1 MEMLDSKQLTNH
13 LKQILEKEDYRFLE
27 SEIFDYHPADVADSL
42 KRLHLDQISL
52 VIKIL
57 TNEFSGEVILEFDED
72 LRDDILG
79 KLSSK
84 EIAEEVIEHIDTDD
98 AADVLNDLSQERQEE
113 IIGFLENAEHAT
125 DLIDLLNYEMDT
137 AGGLMAKEMIR
148 VNINWNVNKAI
159 REMRRQAEEVDEV
172 FTIYVVDDKNVL
184 RGTLSLKKL
193 LLTQS
198 VRTPI
203 SKIFSEKDLITVLD
217 TESSDEV
224 AAVMEK
230 YDLVALPVV
239 DVNNVLLGRITI
251 DDVVD
256 VIKEEAEKDYQMAS
270 GISESVESTDG
281 VWVLTRARLP
291 WLLIGLVGGILV
303 SRVIAMYED
312 QLQVNPTLAFFIP
325 LIAAMGG
332 NVGVQSSAIVVQ
344 GLANKTLDYNGIFG
358 RLGKELL
365 VALVNATICAVV
377 LLAYVLVFNSEAA
390 LSYTV
395 SISLFTVII
404 IAALFGTT
412 IPLLLNKYK
421 FDPAL
426 ATGPFIT
433 TANDV
438 IGLFVYF
445 IVARFMYGL

>member
-1 MEMLDSKQLTNH
+1 MEKFDSKQLTAD
-13 LKQILEKEDYRFLE
+13 LELALENSDFTFLE
-27 SEIFDYHPADVADSL
+27 SGVQEFHPSDIADAL
-42 KRLHLDQISL
+42 KRLPIPKIS
-52 VIKIL
+52 KIL
-57 TNEFSGEVILEFDED
+57 RLLDNEYSGDVIMEFDED
-72 LRDDILG
+72 IRESLLAT
-79 KLSSK
+79 LSPK
-84 EIAEEVIEHIDTDD
+84 EIAEEVIEQLDTDD
-98 AADVLNDLSQERQEE
+98 AADVLSDLSEEIQEE
-113 IIGFLENAEHAT
+113 VISFIEDAEHAS
-125 DLIDLLNYEMDT
+125 DLVDLLTYEEDS

-159 REMRRQAEEVDEV
+159 REMRRQAEDVDEV
-172 FTIYVVDDKNVL
+172 YTIYVVDDKNVL
-184 RGTLSLKKL
+184 LGFLSLKKL

-203 SKIFSEKDLITVLD
+203 SKIYSDKDMVTVLAS
-217 TESSDEV
+217 ESSEDV

-230 YDLVALPVV
+230 YDMVALPVV
-239 DVNNVLLGRITI
+239 DENNVLLGRITI

-270 GISESVESTDG
+270 GISESVESSDK

-291 WLLIGLVGGILV
+291 WLLIGLVGGVVV
-303 SRVIAMYED
+303 SRVIGVYED
-312 QLQVNPTLAFFIP
+312 QLQVNPQLAFFIP

-344 GLANKTLDYNGIFG
+344 GLANKSIDYQGIFG

-365 VALVNATICAVV
+365 VALINATICALV
-377 LLAYVLVFNSEAA
+377 LLAYILVFNSEAA

-395 SISLFTVII
+395 SISLFSVII

-412 IPLLLNKYK
+412 IPLLLDKYK

-438 IGLFVYF
+438 IGLIVYF
-445 IVARFMYGL
+445 IVARVMYGL

>member
-1 MEMLDSKQLTNH
+1 MEKFDSKQLTAD
-13 LKQILEKEDYRFLE
+13 LELALENSDFTFLE
-27 SEIFDYHPADVADSL
+27 SGVQEFHPSDIADAL
-42 KRLHLDQISL
+42 KRLPIPKIS
-52 VIKIL
+52 KIL
-57 TNEFSGEVILEFDED
+57 RLLDNEYSGDVIMEFDED
-72 LRDDILG
+72 IRESLLAT
-79 KLSSK
+79 LSPK
-84 EIAEEVIEHIDTDD
+84 EIAEEVIEQLDTDD
-98 AADVLNDLSQERQEE
+98 AADVLSDLSEEIQEE
-113 IIGFLENAEHAT
+113 VISFIEDAEHAS
-125 DLIDLLNYEMDT
+125 DLVDLLTYDEDS

-159 REMRRQAEEVDEV
+159 REMRRQAEDVDEV
-172 FTIYVVDDKNVL
+172 YTIYVVDDKNVL
-184 RGTLSLKKL
+184 LGFLSLKKL

-198 VRTPI
+198 VRAPI
-203 SKIFSEKDLITVLD
+203 SKIYSDKDMVTVLAS
-217 TESSDEV
+217 ESSEDV

-230 YDLVALPVV
+230 YDMVALPVV
-239 DVNNVLLGRITI
+239 DENNVLLGRITI

-270 GISESVESTDG
+270 GISESVESSDK

-291 WLLIGLVGGILV
+291 WLLIGLVGGVVV
-303 SRVIAMYED
+303 SRVIGVYED
-312 QLQVNPTLAFFIP
+312 QLQVNPQLAFFIP

-344 GLANKTLDYNGIFG
+344 GLANKSIDYQGIFG

-365 VALVNATICAVV
+365 VALINATICALV
-377 LLAYVLVFNSEAA
+377 LLAYILVFNSEAA

-395 SISLFTVII
+395 SISLFSVII

-412 IPLLLNKYK
+412 IPLLLDKYK

-438 IGLFVYF
+438 IGLIVYF
-445 IVARFMYGL
+445 IVARVMYGL

>member
-79 KLSSK
+79 RLSSK

-184 RGTLSLKKL
+184 LGTLSLKKL

>member
-1 MEMLDSKQLTNH
+1 MLDSKQLTNH
-13 LKQILEKEDYRFLE
+13 LKHILEQEDYRFLE

-42 KRLHLDQISL
+42 KRLPLDQISL

-184 RGTLSLKKL
+184 LGTLSLKRL

-303 SRVIAMYED
+303 SRVIAMYEE

-365 VALVNATICAVV
+365 VALVNASICAVV

>member
-1 MEMLDSKQLTNH
+1 MEKFDSKQLTAD
-13 LKQILEKEDYRFLE
+13 LELALENSDFTFLE
-27 SEIFDYHPADVADSL
+27 SGVQEFHPSDIADAL
-42 KRLHLDQISL
+42 KRLPIPKIS
-52 VIKIL
+52 KIL
-57 TNEFSGEVILEFDED
+57 RLLDNEYSGDVIMEFDED
-72 LRDDILG
+72 IRESLLAT
-79 KLSSK
+79 LSPK
-84 EIAEEVIEHIDTDD
+84 EIAEEVIEQLDTDD
-98 AADVLNDLSQERQEE
+98 AADVLSDLSEEIQEE
-113 IIGFLENAEHAT
+113 VISFIEDAEHAS
-125 DLIDLLNYEMDT
+125 DLVDLLTYDEDS

-159 REMRRQAEEVDEV
+159 REMRRQAEDVDEV
-172 FTIYVVDDKNVL
+172 YTIYVVDDKNVL
-184 RGTLSLKKL
+184 LGFLSLKKL

-203 SKIFSEKDLITVLD
+203 SKIYSDKDMVTVLAS
-217 TESSDEV
+217 ESSEDV

-230 YDLVALPVV
+230 YDMVALPVV
-239 DVNNVLLGRITI
+239 DENNVLLGRITI

-270 GISESVESTDG
+270 GISESVESSDK

-291 WLLIGLVGGILV
+291 WLLIGLVGGVVV
-303 SRVIAMYED
+303 SRVIGVYED
-312 QLQVNPTLAFFIP
+312 QLQVNPQLAFFIP

-344 GLANKTLDYNGIFG
+344 GLANKSIDYQGIFG

-365 VALVNATICAVV
+365 VALINATICALV
-377 LLAYVLVFNSEAA
+377 LLAYILVFNSEAA

-395 SISLFTVII
+395 SISLFSVII

-412 IPLLLNKYK
+412 IPLLLDKYK

-438 IGLFVYF
+438 IGLIVYF
-445 IVARFMYGL
+445 IVARVMYGL